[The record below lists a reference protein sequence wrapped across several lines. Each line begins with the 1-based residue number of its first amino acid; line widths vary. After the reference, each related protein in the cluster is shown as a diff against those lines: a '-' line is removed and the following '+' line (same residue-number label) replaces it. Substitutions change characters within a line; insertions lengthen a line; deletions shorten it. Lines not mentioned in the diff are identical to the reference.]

1 VLAPTYGIATIVG
14 RGELAELE
22 LGGRATGPGSLSDS
36 TATAAVVEA
45 LADAAIIAPD
55 CSGASQAL
63 AKAKPNALE
72 YASPPRNFERGSL
85 AVFAMLLSCM
95 R

>member
-1 VLAPTYGIATIVG
+1 MGIATIVG

-22 LGGRATGPGSLSDS
+22 LGGRATGAGSLCESAAT
-36 TATAAVVEA
+36 TAVTEA

-63 AKAKPNALE
+63 AKATPNTLE
-72 YASPPRNFERGSL
+72 YASPPRNFERRSL